1 MHFWETPCTSGFNAT
16 RIIRFHSLSLVVT
29 DCQLLSLVVTFVFTR
44 CHSLH
49 HSLTLAVTRCISRL
63 SFHERSHLS
72 FNKFSTD
79 EMTKLL
85 LKRLVEILLCLYLKK
100 KRTHFIMR
108 ILRIIRNY
116 IESLETILNHIVRN
130 YIAQVLFC
138 NKQFSK
144 YSTIS
149 TFPQ

>member
-1 MHFWETPCTSGFNAT
+1 MHFWETPCTSGQQGSYVFMLSLVVPFVFT
-16 RIIRFHSLSLVVT
+16 SCHSLHHSLSLVVT
-29 DCQLLSLVVTFVFTR
+29 W
-44 CHSLH
+44 
-49 HSLTLAVTRCISRL
+49 CITRL
-63 SFHERSHLS
+63 SFHEWSHLRI
-72 FNKFSTD
+72 NKFSTD
-79 EMTKLL
+79 EMKKLL
-85 LKRLVEILLCLYLKK
+85 LKRLVDILLRLYLQKK

-130 YIAQVLFC
+130 YIVQVLFC